1 MLLLL
6 LFFLFFC
13 YYYYM
18 GLMHRGFSCVIMI
31 LCHCIYSMYSLEIK
45 FILFVDFLRSLA
57 FLVLL

>member
-1 MLLLL
+1 
-6 LFFLFFC
+6 
-13 YYYYM
+13 M